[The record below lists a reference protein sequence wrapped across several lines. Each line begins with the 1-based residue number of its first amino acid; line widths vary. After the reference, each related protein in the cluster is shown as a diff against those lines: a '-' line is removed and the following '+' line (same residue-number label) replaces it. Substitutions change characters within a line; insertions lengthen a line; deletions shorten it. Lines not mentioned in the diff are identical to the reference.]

1 LKEGIDRAKQ
11 AAAEA
16 DVLVVVLDGS
26 CANWSADMD
35 EIITWSSKTSLVLLN
50 KNDKGIKVSD
60 NRDTV
65 GHRSNEKLLS
75 VSAQNG
81 TGLSLFEARLEEIIQ
96 SLNRS
101 SSSVIL
107 TRVRHQQAVR
117 QALEHLQASLN
128 LSAANEIEL
137 VAEEFRSATSA
148 LSRILGHFDIEDVLE
163 HIFSSSALV
172 NKKDTEFHSPL
183 ASGDD

>member
-1 LKEGIDRAKQ
+1 
-11 AAAEA
+11 
-16 DVLVVVLDGS
+16 
-26 CANWSADMD
+26 M
-35 EIITWSSKTSLVLLN
+35 T
-50 KNDKGIKVSD
+50 KVSD

-65 GHRSNEKLLS
+65 GHRFNEKLLS

-137 VAEEFRSATSA
+137 VAEEFRRLHQRCLVSLAILILRMFLSIFFHPSA
-148 LSRILGHFDIEDVLE
+148 L
-163 HIFSSSALV
+163 A
-172 NKKDTEFHSPL
+172 NKKYIEFHSPL